1 MQRKRWGIGVAGRSL
16 TVALLLV
23 LALLQAPAPAQA
35 ARNIYSVRDIAVNK
49 QAQSGQVA
57 RDQGLAEA
65 RQAAFTHLFQRL
77 VPQSYHRAEP
87 ALTQDQL
94 LGLIA
99 AVDVIQEQTTAT
111 NYRAQLTM
119 AFAPAQVQQLLNSRS
134 IPFSDQPSPPLLI
147 VPVYDWA
154 GARQLWEV
162 PNPWH
167 DAWSE
172 DTGSTGLITT
182 VMAEG
187 TAEEQLLLS
196 ADQALAGDS
205 DGLQQIAR
213 SYNADGAVV
222 ALGRF
227 RVDAA
232 SGKPVLDVTLKGYGA
247 APAGPLTRRFEGNP
261 GSRAGLAAEQLT
273 RTAAKTMTAELDD
286 AWKADNLQRSG
297 PAGNTLLVSVP
308 LAYIGDYASVLR
320 RINEVSA
327 IESAVVARITQQE
340 AQFRLTYRYSLEQ
353 VQRAFDQLGMPL
365 VQEPGGWV
373 LRING

>member
-1 MQRKRWGIGVAGRSL
+1 
-16 TVALLLV
+16 
-23 LALLQAPAPAQA
+23 
-35 ARNIYSVRDIAVNK
+35 
-49 QAQSGQVA
+49 
-57 RDQGLAEA
+57 LAEA

-77 VPQSYHRAEP
+77 VPRSYHRAEP

-99 AVDVIQEQTTAT
+99 AVDIVQEQTTAT

-119 AFAPAQVQQLLNSRS
+119 NFAPARVQQLLNSRG

-167 DAWSE
+167 SAWSQH
-172 DTGSTGLITT
+172 TGSNGLITT

-213 SYNADGAVV
+213 AYNADGAVV
-222 ALGRF
+222 AVGRF
-227 RVDAA
+227 RVDPA
-232 SGKPVLDVTLKGYGA
+232 SGKPVLDVTLNGYGA
-247 APAGPLTRRFEGNP
+247 APPGPLTRRFEGNP

-273 RTAAKTMTAELDD
+273 RTAAEAMTAELDD
-286 AWKADNLQRSG
+286 AWKTANLQRSG

-308 LAYIGDYASVLR
+308 LTYIGDYASVLR

-327 IESAVVARITQQE
+327 IDSAVIARLSQRE

-353 VQRAFDQLGMPL
+353 VQRAFDQLGMAL
-365 VQEPGGWV
+365 VKEPGGWV